1 MGAAVRGF
9 ASEAKNDAKDEATQ
23 ASEARKAEHED
34 AKVQGSHAYMWT
46 SQNKHMHPVWK
57 HPNFDKSLET
67 WVKMMIWFCFNNPA
81 KKQASKTKKH
91 AFFASW
97 YAHAHNYLLIQFSSK

>member
-9 ASEAKNDAKDEATQ
+9 ASEAKNEAKDEATL

-46 SQNKHMHPVWK
+46 SQNKHMHPV
-57 HPNFDKSLET
+57 
-67 WVKMMIWFCFNNPA
+67 
-81 KKQASKTKKH
+81 
-91 AFFASW
+91 
-97 YAHAHNYLLIQFSSK
+97 